1 MCGHASSKRS
11 RSLPKRVAALGV
23 DAVVS
28 SPPELVSALLAA
40 PADLLW
46 FGGIG
51 TFIKHPDEPDA
62 EVGDHANDAVRIS
75 ADRVRARVVV
85 EGANLAVTQ
94 RARIRYSR
102 RGGRINTDFI
112 DNAAGVAT
120 SDREVN
126 LKILLALAVEEG
138 RLAPEERDDVLTIVE
153 PDVAAAVLV
162 QVDRSVAALTR
173 AVPASAEELDAYQ
186 ALLESLESSGRLDRA
201 LEALPDDEE
210 MALRRSAGA
219 GLIRPELAVLLA
231 LAKSDIVDQLASSS
245 LVYEPSVSTVVRTYF
260 PALIGDRFGDL
271 LPRHR
276 LYPELAATELAID
289 LVDQMGIVWAHETAA
304 QLGRPLVDIAA
315 AFWAARQTLDAG
327 ALWTEIEELVPS
339 LTADLEDALH
349 RIVTES
355 VGSIARSYLSR
366 PGAEATGP
374 LIASDRPV
382 LVEVAGELERQAY
395 RPEEVRRVRD
405 ALVGAGADPEIA
417 ARFSRVVPLARI
429 ADVGLV
435 SRATK
440 RPPIQV
446 LATFDVL
453 DRLGGLE
460 RLARGVKA
468 VHAPDRLTEWQGR
481 ALLDDAAA
489 WRRRATEQI
498 LDPSH
503 EIDGPDAPAAE
514 TAAVAWVASHR
525 EVLQRVDRLLVS
537 ASEGRAPWHA
547 AAFLALRTLAAIA

>member
-1 MCGHASSKRS
+1 MAT
-11 RSLPKRVAALGV
+11 
-23 DAVVS
+23 D
-28 SPPELVSALLAA
+28 LA
-40 PADLLW
+40 
-46 FGGIG
+46 G
-51 TFIKHPDEPDA
+51 
-62 EVGDHANDAVRIS
+62 
-75 ADRVRARVVV
+75 
-85 EGANLAVTQ
+85 
-94 RARIRYSR
+94 
-102 RGGRINTDFI
+102 
-112 DNAAGVAT
+112 
-120 SDREVN
+120 
-126 LKILLALAVEEG
+126 
-138 RLAPEERDDVLTIVE
+138 
-153 PDVAAAVLV
+153 
-162 QVDRSVAALTR
+162 
-173 AVPASAEELDAYQ
+173 
-186 ALLESLESSGRLDRA
+186 
-201 LEALPDDEE
+201 E
-210 MALRRSAGA
+210 M
-219 GLIRPELAVLLA
+219 
-231 LAKSDIVDQLASSS
+231 VDQL
-245 LVYEPSVSTVVRTYF
+245 
-260 PALIGDRFGDL
+260 
-271 LPRHR
+271 
-276 LYPELAATELAID
+276 
-289 LVDQMGIVWAHETAA
+289 GIVWAHETAA
-304 QLGRPLVDIAA
+304 ELGRPLVDVAA

-514 TAAVAWVASHR
+514 RRPRSPGSPRTARSSSGSTAFWCRRAR
-525 EVLQRVDRLLVS
+525 EERRGTPPPSWHCARWRPSPERVGQVPVTQNRQR
-537 ASEGRAPWHA
+537 A
-547 AAFLALRTLAAIA
+547 